1 MGRLDGKVAIVT
13 GAGRGQGRAHAI
25 ALAREGADVVC
36 CGIEHDL
43 PGLKFKL
50 WSPGDLDE
58 TVRLVEQEDQR
69 AIKVAA
75 DVGDFDDMKR
85 VAETAVSE
93 FGKIDI
99 MVANA
104 GIVAYAPVQEMTKQ
118 EWDIAIHVL
127 LTGVFNS
134 LRVCAPHFIEQQSG
148 RFIATSSA
156 VGKMGVGNAANYVA
170 AKWGVIG
177 FVKSAA
183 IDLGRYN
190 ITCNAICP
198 GYVSTP
204 LLNNDLTTGLFFP
217 EEEEPTMDMVD
228 EWIRMN
234 HHFLP
239 VGRLDPSEISKAV
252 VFLASDEAR
261 YISGSTVD
269 VSAGMASLTTA

>member
-13 GAGRGQGRAHAI
+13 GSGRGQGRAHAV

-69 AIKVAA
+69 AIKVPA
-75 DVGDFDDMKR
+75 DVGAFDDMQR
-85 VAETAVSE
+85 VADAAISE

-104 GIVAYAPVQEMTKQ
+104 GVVAYAPVQDMTKD

-134 LRVCAPHFIEQQSG
+134 LRVCAPHFISQRSG

-156 VGKMGVGNAANYVA
+156 VGKMGVGNASNYVA

-177 FVKSAA
+177 FIKSAA
-183 IDLGRYN
+183 IDLGQFN
-190 ITCNAICP
+190 VTCNAVCP
-198 GYVSTP
+198 GYVSTD

-217 EEEEPTMDMVD
+217 DDPAPTMEMVD
-228 EWIRMN
+228 DWIRAN

-252 VFLASDEAR
+252 VFLASDDAR

-269 VSAGMASLTTA
+269 VSAGMAAIVTA

>member
-13 GAGRGQGRAHAI
+13 GAGRGMGRAHAV
-25 ALAREGADVVC
+25 ALAREGADVVV

-50 WSPGDLDE
+50 WSPGDLEE
-58 TVRLVEQEDQR
+58 TVRLVEQEGQR

-75 DVGDFDDMKR
+75 DVGNFDDMQH
-85 VAETAVSE
+85 VADTAIAE

-104 GIVAYAPVQEMTKQ
+104 GIVAYGRIYEMPK
-118 EWDIAIHVL
+118 EDWDVVVHVL
-127 LTGVFNS
+127 LTGVWNS
-134 LRVCAPHFIEQQSG
+134 IRVCAPHFVEQCSG

-156 VGKMGVGNAANYVA
+156 IGKMGTGNNTNYGT

-177 FVKSAA
+177 LVKAA
-183 IDLGRYN
+183 AVDLGPYN
-190 ITCNAICP
+190 VTCNAVCP

-204 LLNNDLTTGLFFP
+204 LLDNDLTLSVFFP
-217 EEEEPTMDMVD
+217 GQESKTMEDMD
-228 EWIRMN
+228 EQIRGT

-239 VGRLDPSEISKAV
+239 VGRLDPSEISKAI
-252 VFLASDEAR
+252 VFLASDDAR

-269 VSAGMASLTTA
+269 VSAGMASIYSG